1 MAAPTAKPSFTPCRR
16 VVMNSVT
23 TRTGK
28 SLLNIMSGVTL
39 QAVLIGLGFFSRKVF
54 VDTLGFTVLG
64 INGLFMNIIA
74 FVSLIELGIGTAI
87 ICNLYKPLA
96 EKNVPA
102 LQGLM
107 SFYGKTY
114 RKIAL
119 TISIICAAMLPFVHL
134 LFKGEMSVP
143 HLRIV
148 FALFTVETVIAYL
161 FVYKKNIIIAD
172 QKQFLINSILIT
184 SNIISTAAQ
193 IAVLIYTKSYFYF
206 LAVRI
211 VFRLAENLYIS
222 RTASRR
228 YPFLNDPEKHIL
240 PNELRKTIT
249 SNTKAL
255 ILHYFALYF
264 VNSTD
269 NLIISHYLGIT
280 YIGFLVNYQMI
291 FQAIL
296 NFISQFSTGIIPGFG
311 NLLALESKEK
321 AADTYYSAFFISFLI
336 CNFAAA
342 SLLNLTQPFIK
353 LWLGTKAIL
362 PFSVLL
368 LLVADFTVL
377 GMTVVGGSIRSS
389 AGAFKHDRYFHLFAA
404 LINLVVSIA
413 LVQKLGLPGVI
424 IGTLI
429 YRISEWYFALGIIL
443 HKHVFNAPLARYF
456 KTSLKFFLIFVF
468 TQFASYN
475 ICSKLPI
482 ADEYALFAAIL
493 GVCLI
498 LPNLISVL
506 FLHKTPEFKDLIT
519 RFKHLTAK

>member
-1 MAAPTAKPSFTPCRR
+1 
-16 VVMNSVT
+16 MNSVT

-64 INGLFMNIIA
+64 INGLFSNIIA

-211 VFRLAENLYIS
+211 VFRLAENL
-222 RTASRR
+222 
-228 YPFLNDPEKHIL
+228 
-240 PNELRKTIT
+240 
-249 SNTKAL
+249 
-255 ILHYFALYF
+255 
-264 VNSTD
+264 
-269 NLIISHYLGIT
+269 
-280 YIGFLVNYQMI
+280 
-291 FQAIL
+291 
-296 NFISQFSTGIIPGFG
+296 
-311 NLLALESKEK
+311 
-321 AADTYYSAFFISFLI
+321 
-336 CNFAAA
+336 
-342 SLLNLTQPFIK
+342 
-353 LWLGTKAIL
+353 
-362 PFSVLL
+362 
-368 LLVADFTVL
+368 
-377 GMTVVGGSIRSS
+377 
-389 AGAFKHDRYFHLFAA
+389 
-404 LINLVVSIA
+404 
-413 LVQKLGLPGVI
+413 
-424 IGTLI
+424 
-429 YRISEWYFALGIIL
+429 
-443 HKHVFNAPLARYF
+443 
-456 KTSLKFFLIFVF
+456 
-468 TQFASYN
+468 
-475 ICSKLPI
+475 
-482 ADEYALFAAIL
+482 
-493 GVCLI
+493 
-498 LPNLISVL
+498 
-506 FLHKTPEFKDLIT
+506 
-519 RFKHLTAK
+519 